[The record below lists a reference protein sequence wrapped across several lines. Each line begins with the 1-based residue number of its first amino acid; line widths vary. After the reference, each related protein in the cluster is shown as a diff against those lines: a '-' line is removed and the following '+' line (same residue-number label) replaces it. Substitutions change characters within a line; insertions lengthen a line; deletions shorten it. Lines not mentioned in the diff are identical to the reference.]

1 MLKRKAGVARLVPL
15 VGLSEALVGDMRV
28 HSVVPVQGIRGA
40 LTVLEASVEPLT
52 HIGARTPVWKPRV
65 TVEAGHD
72 LVVVAG
78 SARDRGESDGQSNT
92 DRDKGLVHDSP
103 RS

>member
-1 MLKRKAGVARLVPL
+1 MLNRKAGVARLVPL
-15 VGLSEALVGDMRV
+15 VGLSEALVGDVRV
-28 HSVVPVQGIRGA
+28 HSVVTVQGVRGA

-65 TVEAGHD
+65 TVKTGHD
-72 LVVVAG
+72 LIVVAG
-78 SARDRGESDGQSNT
+78 AARDRGESDGQSNT

>member
-52 HIGARTPVWKPRV
+52 RIGARTPV
-65 TVEAGHD
+65 
-72 LVVVAG
+72 
-78 SARDRGESDGQSNT
+78 
-92 DRDKGLVHDSP
+92 
-103 RS
+103 